1 MPCFQDRRADRT
13 VRMEQRL
20 LNSLQES
27 ARLGR
32 SANSRSRSRSRCQT
46 LSKKKERTKELE
58 NKIADLAGA
67 VLDLENNADEWADW
81 WGDWKSFLQRL
92 FNRLRYLQ

>member
-1 MPCFQDRRADRT
+1 MPWFQDRRADRT

-46 LSKKKERTKELE
+46 LSKKKERMTELE
-58 NKIADLAGA
+58 NKIEDLAGA

-81 WGDWKSFLQRL
+81 KIPPAPLQPL
-92 FNRLRYLQ
+92 ALPAVSPPQ